1 MTATSGSC
9 KSHALISLFC
19 LVIVVYL
26 SGCSSMMPPEIRE
39 MEKRTSAI
47 AQKLQKENPR
57 AFRDLTVD
65 GRNLHYVDIG
75 GDGNKPL
82 IIFIHGSPGSW
93 SAWADYLDDPDLQNI
108 AEMISV
114 DRPGFGGSDHGKVER
129 SLKQQCKDISPFL
142 DKAKPGQR
150 VLLIG
155 HSFGGPVAARLAMD
169 YESKVTD
176 ILILAGS
183 IDPDQERTL
192 WYQYPADWPIFSWM
206 IPSALVVTNREIR
219 ALKSSLLE
227 MLPLWPKVT
236 QRVSLIQGEK
246 DDLVPAANADF
257 AARVITKAESLTII
271 RIPNQ
276 NHFLPW
282 NQYALVKGEILK
294 HLPSPAQ

>member
-1 MTATSGSC
+1 
-9 KSHALISLFC
+9 
-19 LVIVVYL
+19 
-26 SGCSSMMPPEIRE
+26 MMPPEIRE

-47 AQKLQKENPR
+47 SKKLQEGNPG

-82 IIFIHGSPGSW
+82 VIFIHGSPGSW
-93 SAWADYLDDPDLQNI
+93 RAWADYLIDPELQKT
-108 AEMISV
+108 AELISV
-114 DRPGFGGSDHGKVER
+114 DRPGFGGSGRGKVER
-129 SLKQQCKDISPFL
+129 SLKQQCKDIAPLL

-150 VLLIG
+150 VLLVG

-169 YESKVTD
+169 YGSKVTD

-206 IPSALVVTNREIR
+206 IPSDLVVTNREIR
-219 ALKSSLLE
+219 ALKSGLVE
-227 MLPLWPKVT
+227 MLPLWPRVT

-257 AARVITKAESLTII
+257 AARVIIRAESLNII

-282 NQYALVKGEILK
+282 NQHVLVREEILK
-294 HLPSPAQ
+294 HLQL

>member
-1 MTATSGSC
+1 MTATSDSR

-19 LVIVVYL
+19 IVIVVYM

-47 AQKLQKENPR
+47 AQKLQEENPH
-57 AFRDLTVD
+57 AHRDLTVD
-65 GRNLHYVDIG
+65 GRNLHYMDIAG
-75 GDGNKPL
+75 GNKPL

-93 SAWADYLDDPDLQNI
+93 SAWADYLSDPDLQKT

-129 SLKQQCKDISPFL
+129 SLKQQCKDISPLL

-150 VLLIG
+150 VLLVG
-155 HSFGGPVAARLAMD
+155 HSFGGPVAVRLAMD
-169 YESKVTD
+169 YGNKVTD

-183 IDPDQERTL
+183 IDPDQECTL
-192 WYQYPADWPIFSWM
+192 WYQYPADWPILSWM
-206 IPSALVVTNREIR
+206 IPSDLVVTNREIR
-219 ALKSSLLE
+219 ALKSGLIE

-246 DDLVPAANADF
+246 DDLVPVANADF

-282 NQYALVKGEILK
+282 NQYALVKREILR
-294 HLPSPAQ
+294 HLPSPAK